1 MPTSGALPR
10 FQSGLR
16 GPIALKNS
24 QMTVKKHQTY
34 IIFCD
39 IVRTSHLVRFV
50 TNSIIN
56 TLYQE
61 VQYTVQCYTVQ
72 RNRSL
77 YRAEAQPHPT
87 NDPTEVRA
95 EAPYRDPQ

>member
-1 MPTSGALPR
+1 
-10 FQSGLR
+10 
-16 GPIALKNS
+16 
-24 QMTVKKHQTY
+24 MTIKKHQTY